1 MKAVQIKRY
10 VKAINTAL
18 NDIPK
23 PQISDA
29 KVRIQ
34 VKTAAVNPVDL
45 RIVTGEE

>member
-23 PQISDA
+23 PQISDS
-29 KVRIQ
+29 KVLIQ
-34 VKTAAVNPVDL
+34 VKTAAVNSV
-45 RIVTGEE
+45 EE

>member
-23 PQISDA
+23 PQISDSE
-29 KVRIQ
+29 VLIQ
-34 VKTAAVNPVDL
+34 IKTAAVNSV
-45 RIVTGEE
+45 EE